1 MKEIADL
8 QSAVRKCQTDLF
20 QNSERQMDGLIDIT
34 TYQKNRER
42 LNSEKEKLEKRIG
55 VLEAERGQAE
65 AVEDPEV
72 ERLLD
77 AVAKYSSAYELDNEM
92 VLAFVE
98 KVLIYDEEHVEIK
111 WNFSDKLISVVMGK

>member
-1 MKEIADL
+1 MPE
-8 QSAVRKCQTDLF
+8 RKT
-20 QNSERQMDGLIDIT
+20 DGLIDIT
-34 TYQKNRER
+34 TYHKNRER

-55 VLEAERGQAE
+55 VLETERGQAE